1 MYAVD
6 RVQGRLQSLYAWH
19 GRRVVAASLDFVHFY
34 EDDSLS
40 RHIEKERGS
49 MDFRSCQGSGTVI
62 NFFVPMA
69 RQIREEIVDVA

>member
-1 MYAVD
+1 
-6 RVQGRLQSLYAWH
+6 
-19 GRRVVAASLDFVHFY
+19 
-34 EDDSLS
+34 
-40 RHIEKERGS
+40 